1 MLSRARSFQQQ
12 LFPVAE
18 VLLLCHTPSVY
29 FYVLIYTEIYTSCG
43 GRSQDGTPAQEP
55 SLEFHAHLARR
66 FLAPKAAA
74 RRAETR
80 DRSRCV
86 PGHLRH
92 QMKPVA
98 ERGGQGTAAPRG
110 ASPAAGGRA
119 ALGAATRGHQPPT
132 LGGLASPRPEL
143 GRKLSDNE
151 GGKGHAGEKG

>member
-98 ERGGQGTAAPRG
+98 ERGGPGHRC
-110 ASPAAGGRA
+110 AAGGVPGGGRA
-119 ALGAATRGHQPPT
+119 GGAGSRHERASTTHV
-132 LGGLASPRPEL
+132 GGARFPSARARQKAE
-143 GRKLSDNE
+143 
-151 GGKGHAGEKG
+151 